1 MADDTWALFLGDRC
15 GKAAAAVTSLARYT
29 LRAAA
34 VHTADPVVVLNDLTT
49 APNNEYRGWQPTFC
63 TVLFGRLPQRPHGG
77 FGVTLAG
84 GGHPTRLLCQA
95 LIT

>member
-1 MADDTWALFLGDRC
+1 LADDTWALFLGDRC

-49 APNNEYRGWQPTFC
+49 APNNEYRGW
-63 TVLFGRLPQRPHGG
+63 
-77 FGVTLAG
+77 
-84 GGHPTRLLCQA
+84 
-95 LIT
+95 